1 MDYAV
6 IISAIVLGLSVL
18 ATAAKFL
25 DWFLHSD
32 PKTMV
37 RTIRWMLLLLVI
49 VAIPL
54 LVTMIVREQYAG
66 AMLLG
71 AAMIIVPTFLKWR
84 AILVPLRA
92 AFAQLRPKPKPF
104 QMPPVWEEPAR
115 GSSPVDD
122 PRAIAHA
129 AALLEAYLKH
139 ATPMAS
145 SQRQISA
152 PADDEDN
159 DGMTRQGSARRPRP
173 AGRRRPCQRAHH
185 PSSSDAQ
192 RRSRC
197 RRLALSRGEDRRS
210 ARCPGRRP
218 ATAGQT
224 RRRRNAGTAA
234 PAERLATASSRF
246 S

>member
-49 VAIPL
+49 AAIPL
-54 LVTMIVREQYAG
+54 LVMMVLREQYAG

-92 AFAQLRPKPKPF
+92 AFAQFRPRPRPF
-104 QMPPVWEEPAR
+104 EMPPVWEEPAR
-115 GSSPVDD
+115 GGSQVDD

-139 ATPMAS
+139 AAPMAS
-145 SQRQISA
+145 AQPQISA
-152 PADDEDN
+152 PADDDDN
-159 DGMTRQGSARRPRP
+159 DGMTVKEALEVLGLADGADLAGVHAAHRRLMRGADPDTGGSPYLAARIDEARDVLVGALRRHKKPAVVETAGRPRLLK
-173 AGRRRPCQRAHH
+173 
-185 PSSSDAQ
+185 S
-192 RRSRC
+192 
-197 RRLALSRGEDRRS
+197 
-210 ARCPGRRP
+210 
-218 ATAGQT
+218 
-224 RRRRNAGTAA
+224 
-234 PAERLATASSRF
+234 
-246 S
+246 

>member
-37 RTIRWMLLLLVI
+37 RTLRWMALLLVI

-54 LVTMIVREQYAG
+54 LVTMIMREQYAG

-71 AAMIIVPTFLKWR
+71 AAMILVPTFLKWR

-92 AFAQLRPKPKPF
+92 AFAQFRGKPQPF
-104 QMPPVWEEPAR
+104 EMPPVWQDAAP
-115 GSSPVDD
+115 PD
-122 PRAIAHA
+122 PRALQHA

-145 SQRQISA
+145 AQPQISA
-152 PADDEDN
+152 PAAGEDN
-159 DGMTRQGSARRPRP
+159 GGMSMKEAFEVLGLAEGADLASIHTAHRRLMRGADPDTGGSPYLAARIDEARDVLVGVLRRHAKPAEAPGRPRLLK
-173 AGRRRPCQRAHH
+173 G
-185 PSSSDAQ
+185 
-192 RRSRC
+192 
-197 RRLALSRGEDRRS
+197 
-210 ARCPGRRP
+210 
-218 ATAGQT
+218 
-224 RRRRNAGTAA
+224 
-234 PAERLATASSRF
+234 
-246 S
+246 

>member
-37 RTIRWMLLLLVI
+37 RTLRWMALLLVI

-54 LVTMIVREQYAG
+54 LVMMIMREQYAG

-71 AAMIIVPTFLKWR
+71 AAMIVVPTFLKWR

-92 AFAQLRPKPKPF
+92 AFAQFRGKPQPF
-104 QMPPVWEEPAR
+104 EMPPVWQDPA
-115 GSSPVDD
+115 PPD
-122 PRAIAHA
+122 PRALQHA

-139 ATPMAS
+139 TTPIAS
-145 SQRQISA
+145 AQRQISA
-152 PADDEDN
+152 PADGEDTGGMSMKEAFEVLGLADGADLASVHAAHRRLMRGADPDTGGSPYLAARIDE
-159 DGMTRQGSARRPRP
+159 ARDVLVGVLRRHAKPAEAPGRPRLLK
-173 AGRRRPCQRAHH
+173 G
-185 PSSSDAQ
+185 
-192 RRSRC
+192 
-197 RRLALSRGEDRRS
+197 
-210 ARCPGRRP
+210 
-218 ATAGQT
+218 
-224 RRRRNAGTAA
+224 
-234 PAERLATASSRF
+234 
-246 S
+246 

>member
-18 ATAAKFL
+18 ATAAKFI

-37 RTIRWMLLLLVI
+37 RTLRWMALLLVI

-54 LVTMIVREQYAG
+54 LVMMVMREQYAG

-92 AFAQLRPKPKPF
+92 AFAQFRPKPKPF
-104 QMPPVWEEPAR
+104 EMPPVWEEPA
-115 GSSPVDD
+115 SSD
-122 PRAIAHA
+122 PRALQHA

-139 ATPMAS
+139 TAPMTS
-145 SQRQISA
+145 SPRQLSS
-152 PADDEDN
+152 PADSHDS
-159 DGMTRQGSARRPRP
+159 DGMSVKEALDVLGLLEGTDLASVHTAHRRLMRGADPDAGGSPYLAAKIDEARDVLVGFLRRHARSVENPGRPRLLK
-173 AGRRRPCQRAHH
+173 G
-185 PSSSDAQ
+185 
-192 RRSRC
+192 
-197 RRLALSRGEDRRS
+197 
-210 ARCPGRRP
+210 
-218 ATAGQT
+218 
-224 RRRRNAGTAA
+224 
-234 PAERLATASSRF
+234 
-246 S
+246 

>member
-37 RTIRWMLLLLVI
+37 RTLRWMALLLVI

-54 LVTMIVREQYAG
+54 LVMMVMREQYAG

-71 AAMIIVPTFLKWR
+71 AAMILVPAFLKWR

-92 AFAQLRPKPKPF
+92 AFALFRGKPQPF
-104 QMPPVWEEPAR
+104 EMPPVWQDPA
-115 GSSPVDD
+115 PPD
-122 PRAIAHA
+122 PRALQHA

-139 ATPMAS
+139 TTPMVS
-145 SQRQISA
+145 PQRQISA
-152 PADDEDN
+152 PPDRDDDGGMSINEALEVLGLPEGADLASVHAAHRRLMRGADPDAGGSPYLAARIDE
-159 DGMTRQGSARRPRP
+159 ARDVLVGVLRRHAKPAEAPGRPRLLK
-173 AGRRRPCQRAHH
+173 G
-185 PSSSDAQ
+185 
-192 RRSRC
+192 
-197 RRLALSRGEDRRS
+197 
-210 ARCPGRRP
+210 
-218 ATAGQT
+218 
-224 RRRRNAGTAA
+224 
-234 PAERLATASSRF
+234 
-246 S
+246 